1 MKKLLS
7 LAFLTIC
14 ILSLNA
20 QDKIT
25 LKNGTEL
32 DVFII
37 EKTDKE
43 IKYRVADLET
53 TTFITKHSN
62 LQKIEYQNG
71 DIDYLSSKNPR
82 CMHPF
87 GLSGGISL
95 YLSDSDAG
103 GMFTT
108 NMDYFFTPN
117 MSAEINLGTNGNDFI
132 DFYYSVGSK
141 YWFAD
146 KYSRSG
152 FSPFTGLLV
161 GGQYGVNFWEIPLG
175 VSYITKFGLQTSLHF
190 SYMHFITSS
199 VYNDISR
206 LNGEVRIGW
215 RF

>member
-53 TTFITKHSN
+53 TTFITKLSN

-82 CMHPF
+82 CLHPF

-95 YLSDSDAG
+95 VMTEEDGG
-103 GMFTT
+103 GMFTGS
-108 NMDYFFTPN
+108 MDYFFTPN
-117 MSAEINLGTNGNDFI
+117 LSAEINFGFGGEDES
-132 DFYYSVGSK
+132 DVYYSAGCK

-146 KYSRSG
+146 KYSRNG
-152 FSPFTGLLV
+152 FSPFTGLLI
-161 GGQYGVNFWEIPLG
+161 GNQFNTNFWEIPLG
-175 VSYITKFGLQTSLHF
+175 ISYITKFGLQTSVHLG
-190 SYMHFITSS
+190 YMHFVTPP
-199 VYNDISR
+199 VYNISR
-206 LNGEVRIGW
+206 LNAEVRIGW